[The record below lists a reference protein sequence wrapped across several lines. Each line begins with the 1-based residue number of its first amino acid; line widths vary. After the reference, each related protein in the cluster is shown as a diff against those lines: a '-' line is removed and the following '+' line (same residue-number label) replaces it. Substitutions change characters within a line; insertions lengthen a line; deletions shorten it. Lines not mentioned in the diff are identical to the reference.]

1 MSVTDVADLT
11 WAVGELAELSTED
24 FDVDQLLRRLCDVA
38 ARSLP
43 VDGVGVMKTD
53 EDAATRFVHA
63 SDPPLTDLEQLQE
76 TLQEGPCRDAID
88 TGQIITAASV
98 PDMRW
103 PAFAKIAA
111 AVGVSAVL
119 AVPMI
124 SRGRTYGTL
133 DLYWRD
139 QHTATDDDRAAAQL
153 LANVAVSYLSMARD
167 RARSRAAQ
175 DQLAHQVLHD
185 QLTGLPNRTLM
196 EELIGH
202 ALAASTRTG
211 TLVAVLFVDLDR
223 FKQINDAH
231 GHAAGDDVLQIAARR
246 MQNAV
251 RTTDTVGRISGDEF
265 IISCEG
271 INPVG
276 GVPLAATLQA
286 LTAVGQRI
294 RSNIAQPIELRHSP
308 MPITLTASIGVAVT
322 TDRPTPADV
331 IHTAD
336 QAMYQAKTAGRD
348 QVVTLHHP

>member
-1 MSVTDVADLT
+1 MVNVADLT
-11 WAVGELAELSTED
+11 WAVGELAELSTGE
-24 FDVDQLLRRLCDVA
+24 FDVDELLRRLCDVA

-53 EDAATRFVHA
+53 ENAANRFVHA
-63 SDPPLTDLEQLQE
+63 SDPPLIDLEQLQE
-76 TLQEGPCRDAID
+76 TLQEGPCRDAVD
-88 TGQIITAASV
+88 TGEMITAASV

-103 PAFAKIAA
+103 PTFAKVAA
-111 AVGVSAVL
+111 AAGVQAVL

-124 SRGRTYGTL
+124 SRGRAYGTL
-133 DLYWRD
+133 DLYWRNE
-139 QHTATDDDRAAAQL
+139 HAATGDDRAAAKL

-167 RARSRAAQ
+167 RARSRSAQ

-202 ALAASTRTG
+202 ALAASGRTG
-211 TLVAVLFVDLDR
+211 TLVAVLFVDLDH
-223 FKQINDAH
+223 FKQINDTH
-231 GHAAGDDVLQIAARR
+231 GHQAGDDILQIAARR

-271 INPVG
+271 INPADG
-276 GVPLAATLQA
+276 APLAATLQA

-294 RSNIAQPIELRHSP
+294 RHHIAQPIEVLHSP
-308 MPITLTASIGVAVT
+308 TPITLTASIGVAVT
-322 TDRPTPADV
+322 TDRPTPAEL

-336 QAMYQAKTAGRD
+336 QAMYQAKTGGRD
-348 QVVTLHHP
+348 HVITLHHP